1 MAKCTFC
8 QIVNNKM
15 DSFKIYEDKNTV
27 CLLDRNP
34 ISKGHSLIIPKK
46 HFRNIFDIDKEDLKQ
61 TIIVVK
67 KISNQLKE
75 KLNAK
80 GVNILHASGKVAQQS
95 IFHFHIH
102 LIPRYKNDKL
112 DTWPKSCYKKS
123 SLKEIYRK
131 IKE

>member
-15 DSFKIYEDKNTV
+15 DSFKIYEDKNTA

-123 SLKEIYRK
+123 SLKEI
-131 IKE
+131 